1 MMTDEPETALRLRPS
16 LRAFVFHRLGN
27 PDGPWPAAKSMFAR
41 SFGAKSF
48 AAFWRYWNPVYH
60 YYLYYWCYRPLRT
73 FLPRPIAVLLTFAV
87 CGFLL
92 HDLPLL
98 PFTGVPLITIW
109 FLLLGVGVIASEQ
122 LRMDLSRHW
131 LALRVVVNVVYLVG
145 LLEVARRL
153 SLQLFRA

>member
-1 MMTDEPETALRLRPS
+1 MRQKPS
-16 LRAFVFHRLGN
+16 LRAFVLHRLGD
-27 PDGPWPAAKSMFAR
+27 PDGPWPAARSMFVR

-60 YYLYYWCYRPLRT
+60 YYLYYWCYRPLRS
-73 FLPRPIAVLLTFAV
+73 FLPRPVALALTFAA

-92 HDLPLL
+92 HDLPHL

-109 FLLLGVGVIASEQ
+109 FSLLAVGVVAGEL
-122 LRMDLSRHW
+122 LRMDLSRRRFTV
-131 LALRVVVNVVYLVG
+131 RVMVNVVYLAG

-153 SLQLFRA
+153 SVQLFRA

>member
-1 MMTDEPETALRLRPS
+1 M
-16 LRAFVFHRLGN
+16 FV
-27 PDGPWPAAKSMFAR
+27 R

-60 YYLYYWCYRPLRT
+60 YYLYYWCYRPLRS
-73 FLPRPIAVLLTFAV
+73 FLPRPVALALTFAA

-92 HDLPLL
+92 HDLPHL

-109 FLLLGVGVIASEQ
+109 FSLLAVGVVAGEL
-122 LRMDLSRHW
+122 LRMDLSRRRFTV
-131 LALRVVVNVVYLVG
+131 RVMVNVVYLAG

-153 SLQLFRA
+153 SVQLFRA